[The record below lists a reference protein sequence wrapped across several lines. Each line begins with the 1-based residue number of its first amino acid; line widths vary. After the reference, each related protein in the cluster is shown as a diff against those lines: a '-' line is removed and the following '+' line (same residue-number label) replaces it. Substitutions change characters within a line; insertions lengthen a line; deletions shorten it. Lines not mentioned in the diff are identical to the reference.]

1 MARLKVKKYW
11 SKPTQV
17 EAIQVTHQNMAEVS
31 RWCSGQIKTVKD
43 ENTSQVRKFIK
54 VKVWRAQS
62 DKLTQAF
69 VGDWVIRRGT
79 NFKVYSEQAF
89 KNSYTDGAAI
99 PMVPTDPN
107 VSEAVFDGL
116 VKERTTP
123 RRTRVQVGEHIETIS
138 TPAQGVPMRGVES
151 DLPIGVP
158 LSGPSYGFPEGSVVM
173 FGQNPAPRPSNP
185 STANLNAREFAVRS
199 LAEIGNSAQQRAVI
213 EPTGFERPASE

>member
-31 RWCSGQIKTVKD
+31 RWCAGQIKTVKD
-43 ENTSQVRKFIK
+43 EGTDRVRKFIK

-79 NFKVYSEQAF
+79 NFKVYSEAAF
-89 KNSYTDGAAI
+89 KNNYTDGAAI
-99 PMVPTDPN
+99 PMVPVDPN
-107 VSEAVFDGL
+107 VSEAVFETM

-123 RRTRVQVGEHIETIS
+123 RRTRVQVGEHIETIT
-138 TPAQGVPMRGVES
+138 TPAKGVPLRGVEH
-151 DLPIGVP
+151 
-158 LSGPSYGFPEGSVVM
+158 GFPEGSVVV
-173 FGQNPAPRPSNP
+173 FHENPAPRPSNP
-185 STANLNAREFAVRS
+185 LTTGSLNAQDFAMRS
-199 LAEIGNSAQQRAVI
+199 MAEIVDSQQQRAVVQ
-213 EPTGFERPASE
+213 PTGFERPPTA